1 MDAEAG
7 TLLGHYRVESVL
19 GSGGM
24 GKVYLATDLTLRRDV
39 AVKILP
45 EEVAH
50 DAECV
55 RRLQR
60 EAQMLAALNHPNIA
74 AIHEL
79 AQAGGKFFLV
89 LELVPGETLADR
101 LRHGALPV
109 VEAIAVMR
117 QIAVALEAAHE
128 KGIIHR
134 DVKPANVKITPDG
147 RVKLLDFGVA
157 ISGLACAAAA
167 DLSEASTA
175 TALTGIGTVAG
186 TLPYMSPEQ
195 ARGAPLDKRSDI
207 WAFGCVFY
215 EVLTGR
221 RLMDA
226 STASDLIA
234 AILRDQ
240 VKLDR
245 LPAETPP
252 RVRRIVERCLRQDP
266 HCRLRDIG
274 DARIELD
281 EPEPPA
287 AVAPAK
293 SWKRTAA
300 VALGG
305 ALLGLALTGVW
316 WWQRRT
322 QAPAQAHVQFQHITD
337 MVGMEDSPAISPDG
351 KSVAFV
357 AQQGNRRHIW
367 IRMLAGGAPLRITT
381 DDSDHEQPR
390 WAPDS
395 SALIYYSPPAA
406 EGAAGA
412 IWEVAALGGT
422 PRRVIDAMTGA
433 DLSHDGRQVAAFH
446 MRDGHVELTVAARD
460 GSGTTRA
467 QTLPAG
473 YEYAYPRWSPDD
485 RWIAMQA
492 TSTYSFDSFLQVLP
506 AAGGEVR
513 EVLHAANFRGLCWLP
528 DGSGLVYGSAADST
542 VLYPPVHNLR
552 TVALDGKGDRQLTFG
567 DDSYVDPDMQGAGRL
582 VVSRVQIRS
591 DIWRFDTGNSPAGNT
606 NSGVRIT
613 HQTGQAQAPSLS
625 PDGTEIVYLSD
636 SGGHGNLWV
645 SKVDGSG
652 ARQITFERDP
662 EIGMGIPIWAP
673 RGNRIVFIRTRKGK
687 TSEWL
692 VNSDATGLRELVPQ
706 GLAATWSGDAQWVYY
721 TVLNKDAF
729 CIEKISVEGGA
740 PLSVRCDGAI
750 AASVSTDNS
759 TLYYTNPGMLGSA
772 SHWNLL
778 LRARPESGAPEILA
792 RVAGLRVPVKST
804 MFNPVL
810 SPDGKWLAVSLI
822 DGATANIWAIPASGG
837 AMHPLT
843 DFGQRSVIIARRVSW
858 SPDNRHV
865 YAAVAEMD
873 ADVVLMDG
881 LLPSAG
887 SPTKAP

>member
-7 TLLGHYRVESVL
+7 SLLGHYRVESVL

-39 AVKILP
+39 AIKILP

-101 LRHGALPV
+101 LRRGALPV

-147 RVKLLDFGVA
+147 RVKLLDFGLA
-157 ISGLACAAAA
+157 ISELTCTAAA
-167 DLSEASTA
+167 DSSEAPTA

-195 ARGAPLDKRSDI
+195 ARGTPLDKRSDI

-215 EVLTGR
+215 EALTGR

-226 STASDLIA
+226 GTTSDLIA

-240 VKLDR
+240 VKLDA

-287 AVAPAK
+287 AVAAAK
-293 SWKRTAA
+293 SWKRIAA

-305 ALLGLALTGVW
+305 ALLALALAGVW
-316 WWQRRT
+316 WWQQRT
-322 QAPAQAHVQFQHITD
+322 HAPSEAHVRFQHITD
-337 MVGMEDSPAISPDG
+337 MVGMEDSPALSPDG

-422 PRRVIDAMTGA
+422 PRRVIDAITGA
-433 DLSHDGRQVAAFH
+433 DLSHDGRRVAAFH

-460 GSGTTRA
+460 GSGTTWA
-467 QTLPAG
+467 QALPAG

-485 RWIAMQA
+485 RRIAMQA
-492 TSTYSFDSFLQVLP
+492 TSTYSFDSFLHVLP

-513 EVLHAANFRGLCWLP
+513 EVLHGSNFKGLCWLP
-528 DGSGLVYGSAADST
+528 DGSGLVYGSAAEST

-591 DIWRFDTGNSPAGNT
+591 DIWRFETGNTPAANT

-625 PDGTEIVYLSD
+625 PDGAEIVYLSD

-662 EIGMGIPIWAP
+662 EIGTGIPIWAP
-673 RGNRIVFIRTRKGK
+673 RGNRIVFIRTRKGRP
-687 TSEWL
+687 
-692 VNSDATGLRELVPQ
+692 VNGWSMPTPQ
-706 GLAATWSGDAQWVYY
+706 ACANW
-721 TVLNKDAF
+721 
-729 CIEKISVEGGA
+729 C
-740 PLSVRCDGAI
+740 PR
-750 AASVSTDNS
+750 
-759 TLYYTNPGMLGSA
+759 GSPP
-772 SHWNLL
+772 HG
-778 LRARPESGAPEILA
+778 R
-792 RVAGLRVPVKST
+792 
-804 MFNPVL
+804 
-810 SPDGKWLAVSLI
+810 
-822 DGATANIWAIPASGG
+822 ATASGSIT
-837 AMHPLT
+837 AC
-843 DFGQRSVIIARRVSW
+843 
-858 SPDNRHV
+858 
-865 YAAVAEMD
+865 
-873 ADVVLMDG
+873 
-881 LLPSAG
+881 
-887 SPTKAP
+887 

>member
-1 MDAEAG
+1 
-7 TLLGHYRVESVL
+7 
-19 GSGGM
+19 
-24 GKVYLATDLTLRRDV
+24 
-39 AVKILP
+39 
-45 EEVAH
+45 
-50 DAECV
+50 
-55 RRLQR
+55 
-60 EAQMLAALNHPNIA
+60 MLAALNHPNIA

-79 AQAGGKFFLV
+79 AQAGGKYFLV

-101 LRHGALPV
+101 LRRGALPV

-117 QIAVALEAAHE
+117 QIAAALEAAHE

-134 DVKPANVKITPDG
+134 DVKPANVKVTPDG
-147 RVKLLDFGVA
+147 RVKLLDFGLA

-167 DLSEASTA
+167 DLTEAPTA

-195 ARGAPLDKRSDI
+195 ARGTPLDKRSDI

-215 EVLTGR
+215 EALTGR

-226 STASDLIA
+226 ATTSDLIA

-240 VKLDR
+240 VKLDA
-245 LPAETPP
+245 LPAGTPP
-252 RVRRIVERCLRQDP
+252 RVRRVVERCLRQDP

-281 EPEPPA
+281 EPEQAA
-287 AVAPAK
+287 AVAVAK
-293 SWKRTAA
+293 SWKRTVA

-305 ALLGLALTGVW
+305 ALLGLALAGTW
-316 WWQRRT
+316 WWQRKT
-322 QAPAQAHVQFQHITD
+322 QAPVQAHVLFQHITD

-367 IRMLAGGAPLRITT
+367 VRMLAGGAPLRITT

-395 SALIYYSPPAA
+395 SSLIYYSPPAA

-412 IWEVAALGGT
+412 IWEVAALGGA

-433 DLSHDGRQVAAFH
+433 DLSHDGRHVAAFRI
-446 MRDGHVELTVAARD
+446 RDGHTELTVAARD
-460 GSGTTRA
+460 GSGTTWS
-467 QTLPAG
+467 QTLPAR
-473 YEYAYPRWSPDD
+473 YLYAYPRWSPDD
-485 RWIAMQA
+485 RRIAIQG
-492 TSTYSFDSFLQVLP
+492 TDSYAFASVLQVLP
-506 AAGGEVR
+506 SSGGNLR
-513 EVLHAANFRGLCWLP
+513 EVIHGSSFKGLCWLP

-552 TVALDGKGDRQLTFG
+552 TVALDGRGDRQLTFG
-567 DDSYVDPDMQGAGRL
+567 DDSYMEPDMQGAGRL
-582 VVSRVQIRS
+582 VVSRVQVRS
-591 DIWRFDTGNSPAGNT
+591 DIWRFETGGTPAANT
-606 NSGVRIT
+606 SSGVRIT
-613 HQTGQAQAPSLS
+613 HQTGLAQVPSLS
-625 PDGTEIVYLSD
+625 PDGAEIVYLSD
-636 SGGHGNLWV
+636 SGGHANLWV

-662 EIGMGIPIWAP
+662 EVSIGVPIWAP
-673 RGNRIVFIRTRKGK
+673 RGNRIVFIRTPKGR

-706 GLAATWSGDAQWVYY
+706 GAAATWSGDGQWVYY
-721 TVLNKDAF
+721 TVSNKDAF
-729 CIEKISVEGGA
+729 CIEKISVEGGT
-740 PLSVRCDGAI
+740 PLGVRCDVALV
-750 AASVSTDNS
+750 ASVSNDNS
-759 TLYYTNPGMLGSA
+759 AFYYTRPGPKGA
-772 SHWNLL
+772 TGEWDLL
-778 LRARPESGAPEILA
+778 KARPETGVLERLA
-792 RVAGLRVPVKST
+792 HVAGQRVPLKYT
-804 MFNPVL
+804 MFGPVL
-810 SPDGKWLAVSLI
+810 SPDGKWLANPLI
-822 DGATANIWAIPASGG
+822 DGSTTNIWVVAADSG

-843 DFGQRSVIIARRVSW
+843 DFGQRPVMIARRVSW
-858 SPDNRHV
+858 SPDGKHI

-881 LLPSAG
+881 LLPSAV